1 MSAEDP
7 HQPTPNET
15 AQDVPARQP
24 RRLGIGMNVALQVLL
39 LLAIFLAVNRVS
51 YRHHRRWDLSP
62 QGSFTLSGATLNFL
76 GKLSKE
82 VFIAN
87 IIARDDPLFGE
98 TQSLLEEY
106 RIQGGGR
113 VKVRSIDPLRDI
125 ERAEALKVETGLS
138 LDQPGIIVRCEK
150 RTRFIRREEL
160 VLRENGTETQR
171 AIKEFRG
178 EDAVTSAVVHVV
190 EGSQRRLYFVV
201 GKGARSEET
210 FLQSVQSLGEL
221 GRQQNFQLFA
231 LNLAEVSAVPADAD
245 GVILLGLRY
254 DLSLRELDLLKAYW
268 QRQRSGLLVLLDP
281 AGETPRLDAML
292 GLNGVMPRNDRVL
305 YAESTRSGPRKEFVV
320 QAVFDRESPITRP
333 MATSATSLPGQ
344 TRSLE
349 VRQDDE
355 QVKAANIEA
364 FPLMA
369 ATERFWAERNHVEEL
384 PVADGADVTRDV
396 FLAASIERGSVH
408 DERLK
413 VESCRMVVVG
423 NSTLLEP
430 QSALAVNRDFVA
442 SALNWMLS
450 RERLIGITPK
460 PRRNYRVEL
469 SPTQNEVIF
478 WSSTVVLP
486 ALVLCL
492 GLMVWSSRRNS

>member
-1 MSAEDP
+1 M
-7 HQPTPNET
+7 
-15 AQDVPARQP
+15 
-24 RRLGIGMNVALQVLL
+24 GIGLNVGLQVML
-39 LLAIFLAVNRVS
+39 LLAIFMAINRVS

-62 QGSFTLSGATLNFL
+62 QRSFTLSGATLNFL

-125 ERAEALKVETGLS
+125 ERAEALKAETGLS
-138 LDQPGIIVRCEK
+138 LDQSGVIVRCEK
-150 RTRFIRREEL
+150 RVRFIRREEL
-160 VLRENGTETQR
+160 VVREEGTQTQR
-171 AIKEFRG
+171 AIKEYRG

-190 EGSQRRLYFVV
+190 EGAERRLYFVV
-201 GKGARSEET
+201 GKGARSEES
-210 FLQSVQSLGEL
+210 FLQSLRSLGEL
-221 GRQQNFQLFA
+221 GRQQNFQLFG
-231 LNLAEVSAVPADAD
+231 LNLAEVGAVPADAD
-245 GVILLGLRY
+245 AVIVLGPRY
-254 DLSLRELDLLKAYW
+254 DLSLREVDLLKAYW
-268 QRQRSGLLVLLDP
+268 QRQRAGLLVLLDP

-305 YAESTRSGPRKEFVV
+305 YAESTRAGPRKQYVV
-320 QAVFDRESPITRP
+320 EAVFDRESMITRP
-333 MATSATSLPGQ
+333 MATSSTSLPGQ

-349 VRQDDE
+349 LRRDDE
-355 QVKAANIEA
+355 QLRTSNIEVA
-364 FPLMA
+364 ALMS
-369 ATERFWAERNHVEEL
+369 ATERFWAERQHVEEL
-384 PVADGADVTRDV
+384 PVADAQDVTRDV
-396 FLAASIERGSVH
+396 VLAASIERGSMR

-413 VESCRMVVVG
+413 VENGRMIVVG
-423 NSTLLEP
+423 NAALLEP
-430 QSALAVNRDFVA
+430 QSALAVNRDFIA

-460 PRRNYRVEL
+460 PRRNYRIEL
-469 SPTQNEVIF
+469 SPRQTETIF

-486 ALVLCL
+486 GLVLCL
-492 GLMVWSSRRNS
+492 GLVIWSGRRNG